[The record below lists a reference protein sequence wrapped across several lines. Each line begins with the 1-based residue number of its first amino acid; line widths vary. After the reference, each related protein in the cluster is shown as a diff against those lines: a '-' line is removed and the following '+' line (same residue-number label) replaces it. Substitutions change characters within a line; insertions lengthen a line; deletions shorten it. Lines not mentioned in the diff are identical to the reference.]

1 MTAHTEDGAAAGA
14 TARPETA
21 HGTPAGDRSRPLA
34 RALTRREAQWVLRR
48 CGRRGHVLAYL
59 DDPVAAR
66 FEARFEAGGPAGRLV
81 RCLRCGTF
89 VDPAHPDTH
98 PQLLLGTAADRVP
111 LSEVPLVLRGA
122 HGRKLALLRLLAVER
137 AGRGLLLLLLAVAI
151 AQLASRHVQVAAWL
165 ANLTQA
171 AQPLGDQLG
180 WDVGR
185 SQLLAEAQR
194 LLGHSGRTFTTVAWL
209 VAAYAVLQMVEGVG
223 LWAARR
229 WAEYLAAVA
238 TSLFV
243 PIETYELA
251 HRPTVLKALALVV
264 NIAAVVYL
272 VWKGRLFGVRG
283 GHAAYLVEVRD
294 ATLLADEL
302 GFLGRTTDQLSSARH
317 VGLL

>member
-1 MTAHTEDGAAAGA
+1 MTAQTEDGAASSAAASAASSRTAGA
-14 TARPETA
+14 TPGGA
-21 HGTPAGDRSRPLA
+21 PAGNPPRT
-34 RALTRREAQWVLRR
+34 LTRREARWVLRR

-59 DDPVAAR
+59 GDPVAAR
-66 FEARFEAGGPAGRLV
+66 FEGAGPAGPLL

-89 VDPAHPDTH
+89 VDPTHPDTH
-98 PQLLLGTAADRVP
+98 PQVVLGTASDRVP
-111 LSEVPLVLRGA
+111 LSRVPLVLRGA

-137 AGRGLLLLLLAVAI
+137 GGRGLLLLLLAVAI

-165 ANLTQA
+165 TNLTQA
-171 AQPLGDQLG
+171 AKPLGDQLG

-185 SQLLAEAQR
+185 SQLLGEAQR
-194 LLGHSGRTFTTVAWL
+194 LLGHSGRTFTAVAWL
-209 VAAYAVLQMVEGVG
+209 VAGYAVLQMVEGAG

-243 PIETYELA
+243 PLETYELV

-283 GHAAYLVEVRD
+283 GHAAYLAEVRD

-302 GFLGRTTDQLSSARH
+302 RFVGRRTEAADGAGDLRP
-317 VGLL
+317 L